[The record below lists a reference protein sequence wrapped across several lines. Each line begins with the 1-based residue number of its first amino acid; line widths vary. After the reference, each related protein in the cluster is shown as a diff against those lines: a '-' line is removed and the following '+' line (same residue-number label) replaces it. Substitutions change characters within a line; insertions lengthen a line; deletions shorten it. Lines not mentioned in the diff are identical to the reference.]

1 MSHRAR
7 FKLFIPAD
15 RILSYYQ
22 GAAKSVSV
30 MSYEGKR
37 IEFPAEKLR
46 PFLSH
51 DGVMGEFE
59 LEYDANK
66 RFVAL
71 HRLK

>member
-1 MSHRAR
+1 MAHRVR

-22 GAAKSVSV
+22 GIAKSVSV
-30 MSYEGKR
+30 ISYEGQR
-37 IEFPAEKLR
+37 IEFPAEHLR

-59 LEYDANK
+59 LEFDEQH

-71 HRLK
+71 HKLK